1 MFQINAFLLNF
12 SIHQRILEKKKI
24 SESPQ
29 KSDEKFSFAITGMN
43 YIVKYIKIEH
53 ILLY

>member
-29 KSDEKFSFAITGMN
+29 KSDEKFSFAITGIN

-53 ILLY
+53 ILL